1 METLITNIR
10 NDEYSWVTDKNIAI
24 GLETLSIDEL
34 LANIRRLIDDEK
46 DILAY
51 VDLCS
56 FVIEKIRTVEFGRLL
71 TLIRR
76 DKQKWTEYNRNDW
89 TRTTYIA
96 SRNEDLKTFEGY
108 RNTLK
113 TGLKQIDSALSIFR
127 LIFNAKIQF
136 KE

>member
-1 METLITNIR
+1 MNQGYSEQKKQILDELINTPISDRMETLITNIR

-76 DKQKWTEYNRNDW
+76 DK
-89 TRTTYIA
+89 
-96 SRNEDLKTFEGY
+96 
-108 RNTLK
+108 
-113 TGLKQIDSALSIFR
+113 
-127 LIFNAKIQF
+127 
-136 KE
+136 